1 MASRYRP
8 LPVHSGSARALCL
21 GSTAQGRTYKHRE
34 TRMHMAL
41 VHCGFLSL
49 IHSFQGVRR
58 LVLRTAATPVVWR
71 LPFN

>member
-21 GSTAQGRTYKHRE
+21 GSTAQDKHRE

-49 IHSFQGVRR
+49 IHSFQAARR
-58 LVLRTAATPVVWR
+58 LVLKTAATPVVWR
-71 LPFN
+71 LPLID